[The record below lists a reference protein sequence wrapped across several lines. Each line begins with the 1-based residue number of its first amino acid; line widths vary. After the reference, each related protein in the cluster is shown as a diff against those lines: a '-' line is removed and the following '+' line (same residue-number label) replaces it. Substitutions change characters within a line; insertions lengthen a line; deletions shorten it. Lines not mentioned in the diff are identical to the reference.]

1 MMMKSMKT
9 KKIADKIITVGY
21 WICMS
26 IYAVVFLIILIG
38 IST

>member
-1 MMMKSMKT
+1 MMKT
-9 KKIADKIITVGY
+9 KKIADNIITVGY

-26 IYAVVFLIILIG
+26 IYVVIILIILIG